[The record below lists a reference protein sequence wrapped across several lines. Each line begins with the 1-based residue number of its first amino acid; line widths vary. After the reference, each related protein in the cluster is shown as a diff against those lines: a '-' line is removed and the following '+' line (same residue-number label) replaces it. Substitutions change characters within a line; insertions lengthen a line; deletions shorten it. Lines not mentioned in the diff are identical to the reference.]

1 MQNSF
6 AFGVV
11 DLVGLDGDFLLAD
24 TLLDFELVGEVGALL
39 DDILLVAKLEVGVVL
54 LFGGDPAVAD
64 EEAREVPFVIDGA
77 SVLVAFENSLS
88 DVGNV
93 LTGVRLSGNVE
104 LRIWLDRIDQE
115 VQSVAPTSSCS
126 YSGNRANHLSKK
138 VTKLAA
144 ISVNSWM

>member
-24 TLLDFELVGEVGALL
+24 TLLDFELVGEVGTLL
-39 DDILLVAKLEVGVVL
+39 DDALLVAKLEVGVVL

-64 EEAREVPFVIDGA
+64 EEARKVPFVIDGTG
-77 SVLVAFENSLS
+77 VLVAFENSLG

-93 LTGVRLSGNVE
+93 LTGVRLSSNVK
-104 LRIWLDRIDQE
+104 LRNRLDRTKRRSSECGTYIVMFVLWE
-115 VQSVAPTSSCS
+115 QSKPPLQK
-126 YSGNRANHLSKK
+126 GNKVGGHLS
-138 VTKLAA
+138 
-144 ISVNSWM
+144 